1 MKRLKPVDYQKLIK
15 WLKRNRYRMTVFTMG
30 GTSYIIVS
38 LFSDG
43 EISITGSTGVSIR
56 VDATTWAH
64 AMSFIEN
71 IREDRDTWK
80 SASYARPNLVAP
92 EIADNLN
99 FGPSFPAICKA
110 YWCYHSK

>member
-1 MKRLKPVDYQKLIK
+1 MVKAKSLPDDCFHYGWNKLY
-15 WLKRNRYRMTVFTMG
+15 NCFT
-30 GTSYIIVS
+30 
-38 LFSDG
+38 FSDG

-92 EIADNLN
+92 EIAGNLN